1 VSVQLLTGHFVNL
14 SVHPTD
20 IRTIRVDKA
29 PFRLSAQ
36 ERAEMIRR
44 QWHRMTLIDRM
55 KMRWHPD
62 PIAILRNQ
70 FIGQWKRNTTGT
82 TSPTLFSPVDF
93 SSLHALPYQIVYL
106 ATM

>member
-1 VSVQLLTGHFVNL
+1 VSVQHLTGHFVNL

-20 IRTIRVDKA
+20 IRTIRIDKA
-29 PFRLSAQ
+29 SFRLPAQ

-44 QWHRMTLIDRM
+44 QWHRMTPIDRM
-55 KMRWHPD
+55 KMRRD
-62 PIAILRNQ
+62 LNTIAIFRDQ
-70 FIGQWKRNTTGT
+70 VIGQWIGRTTET
-82 TSPTLFSPVDF
+82 ASPTLFSPVDF